1 MELYGISCGFHS
13 DIDGA
18 VPAECVMKLH
28 DVFENIVECALD
40 KMQAITVLITRK
52 RAGLQMT
59 VNTDADADVN
69 RLSSDFM
76 KVSQDEDGEWQIT
89 AYIGG
94 ESE

>member
-1 MELYGISCGFHS
+1 
-13 DIDGA
+13 
-18 VPAECVMKLH
+18 
-28 DVFENIVECALD
+28 
-40 KMQAITVLITRK
+40 
-52 RAGLQMT
+52 MT